1 MANSVKLAYRLLILR
16 DNVTVRTTPLSETT
30 IATTSELFADN
41 TQSVGTSHE
50 LIAAGDVTDDMLAIV
65 ENLHATAIV
74 TVGGDAAAVFVPW
87 FFIPPGERAV
97 MPRLDAVAAAYLKSD
112 TASTPVRVTLV
123 KIVAPA

>member
-1 MANSVKLAYRLLILR
+1 MANSVKISFRLNLLR
-16 DNVTVRTTPLSETT
+16 DSVLVRQVPMTETT
-30 IATTSELFADN
+30 ISTTSELFSDN

-50 LIAAGDVTDDMLAIV
+50 LIAAGDVTDDMMAIV

-112 TASTPVRVTLV
+112 TATTPVRVTLI
-123 KIVAPA
+123 KIAA